1 MISDC
6 WTAIAWRPRDGS
18 VPLEWQAIRNAPV
31 RPRQAKRMAE
41 RGVLFMA
48 NRHYED
54 RVELVVR
61 VRTQK
66 AGLT

>member
-1 MISDC
+1 
-6 WTAIAWRPRDGS
+6 
-18 VPLEWQAIRNAPV
+18 
-31 RPRQAKRMAE
+31 MAE